1 MNENLNEIEKLQKA
15 LNDKNKQVVA
25 QVAPALR
32 VTIGELFGFP
42 AGTILTKKFVGA
54 LKELGI
60 QKVFDTSFSA
70 DVVTVEE
77 GTEFINRLKEK
88 NNLPLFTSCCP
99 GSVAFV
105 ENKHPELVYHFCT
118 VKSPQQTMGALI
130 KSYYTEKMNLSHENV
145 FVVSIMP
152 CVVKKIE
159 AKRPEMDFNGIH
171 HVDAVLTTMDI
182 ARLLKEKGIDLKNS
196 KEQEFDSILGNATGA
211 GQLFGVTGG
220 VSESLL
226 RFVSQKLEPE
236 KKKIEFREVRG
247 MEGLREKEIE
257 IAGKKI
263 RIAVVHG
270 LHNLNNLILDKKK
283 FESFQ
288 VIEMMACPG
297 GCIGGG
303 GQPKSTPETREKRIQ
318 ALRKVD
324 SSESV
329 KISSE
334 SDEVKELYKTFLM
347 KPGSKK
353 ARDLL
358 HTKRICLKC
367 D

>member
-1 MNENLNEIEKLQKA
+1 MDEIERVRQVLDEEK
-15 LNDKNKQVVA
+15 KQVIA

-32 VTIGELFGFP
+32 VSIGEEFGFKP
-42 AGTILTKKFVGA
+42 GTILTRKFVGA
-54 LKELGI
+54 LKKIGFE
-60 QKVFDTSFSA
+60 KVFDTSLAA

-77 GTEFINRLKEK
+77 GTEFISRLEKKE
-88 NNLPLFTSCCP
+88 NLPLFTSCCP
-99 GSVAFV
+99 ASVAFI
-105 ENKHPELVYHFCT
+105 ENMHPKLVFHFCT

-130 KSYYTEKMNLSHENV
+130 KAYYAEKMKLRHQDI

-159 AKRPEMDFNGIH
+159 SKRPEMDFNGIH
-171 HVDAVLTTMDI
+171 HIDAVLTTIEI
-182 ARLLKEKGIDLKNS
+182 AKLLKERGIDLH
-196 KEQEFDSILGNATGA
+196 EVEGQDFDNLLGNATGA

-226 RFVSQKLEPE
+226 RFVSHKLEPE
-236 KKKIEFREVRG
+236 KKKIEFRELRG
-247 MEGLREKEIE
+247 EEGKREKEIE
-257 IAGKKI
+257 VAGKKLKV
-263 RIAVVHG
+263 AVVHG
-270 LHNLNNLILDKKK
+270 LHNLNNLISDKKE
-283 FESFQ
+283 FQSFQ

-303 GQPKSTPETREKRIQ
+303 GQPVSTPEIREKRIQ

-324 SSESV
+324 STEKI
-329 KISSE
+329 KISSD
-334 SDEVKELYKTFLM
+334 SDEVKELYKTFLD
-347 KPGSKK
+347 KPGSEK

>member
-1 MNENLNEIEKLQKA
+1 MDEIERVKLA
-15 LNDKNKQVVA
+15 LDKEEQQVIA
-25 QVAPALR
+25 QIAPALR
-32 VTIGELFGFP
+32 VTIGEEFGFP
-42 AGTILTKKFVGA
+42 AGTVLTKKFIGA
-54 LKELGI
+54 LKALGVE
-60 QKVFDTSFSA
+60 KVFDTSVSA

-77 GTEFINRLKEK
+77 GTEFISRLEK
-88 NNLPLFTSCCP
+88 NEFLPLFTSCCP
-99 GSVAFV
+99 ASVAFI
-105 ENKHPELVYHFCT
+105 ENKHKELANHFCT

-130 KSYYTEKMNLSHENV
+130 KTYYAEKMKLSHRDI

-171 HVDAVLTTMDI
+171 HVDAVLTTKDI
-182 ARLLKEKGIDLKNS
+182 AKLMKERNIDLK
-196 KEQEFDSILGNATGA
+196 EAVEMDFDSLLGDATGA

-226 RFVSQKLEPE
+226 RFVSSKLDPE
-236 KKKIEFREVRG
+236 KHKVEFKEIRG
-247 MEGLREKEIE
+247 TEGRREKEIE
-257 IAGKKI
+257 IAGKKLKVAI
-263 RIAVVHG
+263 VHG
-270 LHNLNNLILDKKK
+270 LQNLNNLISDEKK
-283 FESFQ
+283 FNSYQ

-303 GQPKSTPETREKRIQ
+303 GQPISTPEIREKRIQ
-318 ALRKVD
+318 ALRSVD
-324 SSESV
+324 SSETV
-329 KISSE
+329 KISSD
-334 SDEVKELYKTFLM
+334 SAEVQELYKTFLD

-358 HTKRICLKC
+358 HTSHICLEKC

>member
-1 MNENLNEIEKLQKA
+1 MDEIERVKEA
-15 LNDKNKQVVA
+15 LDKEGIQVIA

-42 AGTILTKKFVGA
+42 PGTVLTKKLVGA
-54 LKELGI
+54 LKALGI
-60 QKVFDTSFSA
+60 EKVFDTSLAA

-77 GTEFINRLKEK
+77 GTEFIHRLEK
-88 NNLPLFTSCCP
+88 NQNLPLFTSCCP
-99 GSVAFV
+99 ASVAFV
-105 ENKHPELVYHFCT
+105 ENKHKQHVNHFCA

-130 KSYYTEKMNLSHENV
+130 KSYYSEKMNLSHEKF

-171 HVDAVLTTMDI
+171 HVDAVLTTI
-182 ARLLKEKGIDLKNS
+182 ELAKLLKEKGIELKDAEE
-196 KEQEFDSILGNATGA
+196 KEFDRLLGDAAGG

-226 RFVSQKLEPE
+226 RFVSNKLDPE
-236 KKKIEFREVRG
+236 KKKVEFTELRGSEGRRE
-247 MEGLREKEIE
+247 MELE
-257 IAGKKI
+257 IAGKKLK
-263 RIAVVHG
+263 IAIVHG
-270 LHNLNNLILDKKK
+270 LHNLNDLIEDEKK
-283 FESFQ
+283 FSSFQ

-303 GQPKSTPETREKRIQ
+303 GQPVSTPEIREKRIQ
-318 ALRKVD
+318 GLRSVD
-324 SSESV
+324 AKETV
-329 KISSE
+329 KISSD
-334 SDEVKELYKTFLM
+334 SKEVQELYKTYLDE
-347 KPGSKK
+347 PGSKK
-353 ARDLL
+353 ARELL
-358 HTKRICLKC
+358 HTVHICLEKC